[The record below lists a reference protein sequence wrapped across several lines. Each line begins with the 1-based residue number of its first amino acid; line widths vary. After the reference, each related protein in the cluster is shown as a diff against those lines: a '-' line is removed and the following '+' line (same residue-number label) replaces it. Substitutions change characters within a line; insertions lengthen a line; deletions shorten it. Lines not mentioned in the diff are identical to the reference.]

1 MKKILF
7 LLGMTLMVSANAE
20 QVQQFKNPTF
30 SGQGYASH
38 VLTLEQM
45 RQGAKSQVESKAA
58 ADKAKIDAEAAN
70 TPLAKF
76 MALFTG
82 QVYSQLATQL
92 TNNLFKDCVSAPGNN
107 CSDGNFLIGE
117 TQKIVWQKL
126 NGNVTLTVYDGKKN
140 SDGTVAWN
148 ASPTQTITVPISS
161 FSF

>member
-7 LLGMTLMVSANAE
+7 LLGMTLIVSANAE

-82 QVYSQLATQL
+82 QV
-92 TNNLFKDCVSAPGNN
+92 
-107 CSDGNFLIGE
+107 
-117 TQKIVWQKL
+117 
-126 NGNVTLTVYDGKKN
+126 
-140 SDGTVAWN
+140 
-148 ASPTQTITVPISS
+148 
-161 FSF
+161 